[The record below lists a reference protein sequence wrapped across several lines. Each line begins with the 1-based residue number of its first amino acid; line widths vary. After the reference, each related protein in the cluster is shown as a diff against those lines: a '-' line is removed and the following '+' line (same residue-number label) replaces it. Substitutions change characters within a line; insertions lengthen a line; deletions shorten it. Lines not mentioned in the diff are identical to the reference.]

1 MARKALVPP
10 GAKRGG
16 RGQKPPIP
24 PAFGGKGRGAV
35 GKARPGPGAPL
46 PPLPPRPRPRLGA
59 GMPPAMA
66 PPMMRGPV
74 VAVHFPPRG
83 GEEGAEGA
91 GAMGPA
97 MRGGVGASP
106 VSRRLAQAMR
116 GGRMPF

>member
-1 MARKALVPP
+1 MARKVLVPP

-16 RGQKPPIP
+16 RGKAPIP

-35 GKARPGPGAPL
+35 GKARTGPSAPV
-46 PPLPPRPRPRLGA
+46 PPLPPRPRTRVDA
-59 GMPPAMA
+59 GMPSGMA

-91 GAMGPA
+91 GASMGPA

-106 VSRRLAQAMR
+106 VRRRLAQAMR
-116 GGRMPF
+116 GGRMAF